1 MRKFL
6 GWFDS
11 GLTVGFVCFLFFLF
25 SGHFDVMQCR
35 SLQFRHFLWQWG
47 SINNYWGQ
55 PITMGLVSR
64 ASSSRSGRR

>member
-11 GLTVGFVCFLFFLF
+11 GLTVGFVCFLFSLF

-35 SLQFRHFLWQWG
+35 SLQFRHFLWQ
-47 SINNYWGQ
+47 
-55 PITMGLVSR
+55 
-64 ASSSRSGRR
+64 

>member
-11 GLTVGFVCFLFFLF
+11 GLTVGFVCFLFLFFLF

-35 SLQFRHFLWQWG
+35 SLQFRHFLWQ
-47 SINNYWGQ
+47 
-55 PITMGLVSR
+55 
-64 ASSSRSGRR
+64 

>member
-1 MRKFL
+1 
-6 GWFDS
+6 
-11 GLTVGFVCFLFFLF
+11 
-25 SGHFDVMQCR
+25 MQCR
-35 SLQFRHFLWQWG
+35 SLSIIDHTLWPFYRADLAAGRTTEAEFREQFRHFLWQWG